1 MPFLALMQALS
12 LTMTPVVA
20 LDHQIDLTFLI
31 VNDDQQKIITV
42 NQGDFVFSPPSDF
55 ILRDNVRLRGWYQD
69 EALTQFHDFDA
80 PLFTSK
86 VIYAAWDYLNPGV
99 LARLHASEIGTR
111 FESNTMTLSM
121 PLYEPLKAQV
131 RFQWQSASSLSGD
144 FQSIGGAT
152 KSTFAPFRNGT
163 FQYRLRY
170 RVPLYNA
177 NGLII
182 DSITY
187 YSEVVT
193 LTIYGQQTNVGYL
206 LFAGLSLLT
215 SVIVFLRVKRKVY
228 YEVGEG
234 DAIIPGLF
242 HIGEDISLQP
252 KAKKKGHRFQGWYLD
267 SNFQILFTGFRMPLK
282 SIKLYAKFKKT
293 KSNRKSN

>member
-20 LDHQIDLTFLI
+20 IDQPVDLTFKI
-31 VNDDQQKIITV
+31 INDEQQRVITV
-42 NQGDFVFSPPSDF
+42 NQGEFLFSPPSDF
-55 ILRDNVRLRGWYQD
+55 IQRDNVRLRGWYQD

-80 PLFTSK
+80 PLLTSK
-86 VIYAAWDYLNPGV
+86 TIYATWDYLNPGV
-99 LARLHASEIGTR
+99 FATLQASETGTR
-111 FESNTMTLSM
+111 FQSKMMTLTM
-121 PLYEPLKAQV
+121 PLYEPLNVQV
-131 RFQWQSASSLSGD
+131 RFQWQSASPFTGD

-152 KSTFAPFRNGT
+152 KSTFSPFRNGT
-163 FQYRLRY
+163 FHYRVRY

-182 DSITY
+182 DSVTY

-206 LFAGLSLLT
+206 LFAGLSLL
-215 SVIVFLRVKRKVY
+215 SGVIVFLRVKRKVY

-267 SNFQILFTGFRMPLK
+267 SNFQIPFPGFRMPLK